1 MKSKAKPVA
10 AGSKVPCPE
19 CGAPLKVFHEPH
31 RYTIT
36 PNWAIT
42 LEGVEFRRCAKC
54 GYFEVSIERPEALH
68 RTIAA
73 AVIRKSARLSGPELT
88 FLRQQLDLNGRELAA
103 VLGVRN
109 ESVSRWE
116 RGREPIGPTVDRLV
130 RALVALRL
138 GGDDPFPVEVL
149 SGIEGEAEAL
159 RLVITT
165 SPKGEW
171 KQKAA

>member
-1 MKSKAKPVA
+1 
-10 AGSKVPCPE
+10 
-19 CGAPLKVFHEPH
+19 LKLSREPH

-36 PNWAIT
+36 PSWAIT
-42 LEGVEFRRCAKC
+42 LEGVEVRRCARC

-73 AVIRKSARLSGPELT
+73 AVIRKPTRLSGPELT
-88 FLRQQLDLNGRELAA
+88 FLRQQLDLNGRELAD

-130 RALVALRL
+130 RALVALKL
-138 GGDDPFPVEVL
+138 GGDEPFPVEVL
-149 SGIEGEAEAL
+149 SNIEGDAEPL
-159 RLVITT
+159 RLAISTN
-165 SPKGEW
+165 PKGQW
-171 KQKAA
+171 KPKAA